1 MDSQQYT
8 VLKKTVC
15 TLLLTA
21 ITTMLLLHAP
31 VHATDTSSPSAN
43 ITAPNWVIETVNGR
57 TISLNEEL
65 QAGRK
70 VVIVFWSTWCSHCL
84 ELLPKLNALLQL
96 TNEEESTFIALNI
109 WEDGNPL
116 SYTKKHRLSLPL
128 ALKAESIANQYH
140 VKRSS
145 EVVVIG
151 QNNQILYRRKPR
163 DATEQVI
170 EAIKEQLGLP

>member
-8 VLKKTVC
+8 VIRNTAYA
-15 TLLLTA
+15 LLLAA
-21 ITTMLLLHAP
+21 ITTMLLLHLPA
-31 VHATDTSSPSAN
+31 HATDSPSTAASA
-43 ITAPNWVIETVNGR
+43 TAPNWVIETANGR

-65 QAGRK
+65 QHGRK

-84 ELLPKLNALLQL
+84 ELLPKLDTLSQI
-96 TNEEESTFIALNI
+96 TNENKATFIALNI

-116 SYTKKHRLSLPL
+116 VYSKKHRLSLPL
-128 ALKAESIANQYH
+128 SLKAESIANQYQ

-151 QNNQILYRRKPR
+151 QNNRILYRRKSH
-163 DATEQVI
+163 DTAEQVI
-170 EAIKEQLGLP
+170 GAIKEQLGLP